1 MVQDDGEYNESEED
15 DRLKFADQLSAIGE
29 LGRLLPEHSIGL
41 LARLLEERVCRLHA
55 QLQLL
60 AGPGP
65 GGGDAAVHA
74 EAQLQQINEDL
85 HWLLLIS
92 SMFLVCRFMLNICDP
107 DVKRNYAYRGFDFGL
122 YFALS
127 QLLGLCVT
135 LTIACS
141 CRGF

>member
-29 LGRLLPEHSIGL
+29 LGRLLPEHSVGL

-55 QLQLL
+55 RLQLL

-65 GGGDAAVHA
+65 GGGDAAAHA

-92 SMFLVCRFMLNICDP
+92 SALLTRRFMLRT
-107 DVKRNYAYRGFDFGL
+107 DVKLN
-122 YFALS
+122 FAEE
-127 QLLGLCVT
+127 VWT
-135 LTIACS
+135 LFCAS
-141 CRGF
+141 R